1 MSVIDAFLSTWSNT
15 RSTYG
20 AGTPQTGAQYDKS
33 SALRGLQTTLE
44 LAAPG
49 SRWTGGAATR
59 YDGRKSPPKIVRILL
74 TVVAFLGL
82 VVGCTSNSEPDLPP
96 STDTSAIA
104 ERVTGPDGQ
113 AFLRE
118 ITSAAW
124 EDDGRHAGEPF
135 AWIPRDA
142 TSDDRDAATR
152 AGHTAQA
159 IASFLADNGDTL
171 TNTPAN
177 PALWQ
182 AFSKSLVPYLGAMVG
197 DDRDVPGFAPLDGLN
212 SGMPRSAALFG
223 TVIEKSDHDPTFTDA
238 ASKRAHGYDT
248 SFAKAAMANPL
259 LADRGEALETLLRA
273 ARLRARVAAGAH
285 LADPESP
292 RRNLPFSAQTDVMYQ
307 VASLTAQPDDP
318 HIEPKFFRDGRLLS
332 PSEFDDDNWSIY
344 DAQLTVYLT
353 PWPRIREAID
363 QFGGTYASIAI
374 GQ

>member
-1 MSVIDAFLSTWSNT
+1 MRPVTAELRSRIRAVIGISL
-15 RSTYG
+15 
-20 AGTPQTGAQYDKS
+20 
-33 SALRGLQTTLE
+33 
-44 LAAPG
+44 
-49 SRWTGGAATR
+49 
-59 YDGRKSPPKIVRILL
+59 
-74 TVVAFLGL
+74 L
-82 VVGCTSNSEPDLPP
+82 VVGLVLGCDSRSEPELPS
-96 STDTSAIA
+96 STDISAVA

-118 ITSAAW
+118 ITNQAW
-124 EDDGRHAGEPF
+124 RDDGQRAGELF

-142 TSDDRDAATR
+142 TSDDRDTATR

-159 IASFLADNGDTL
+159 IASFLADDSETV

-182 AFSKSLVPYLGAMVG
+182 AFSESLVPYLGAMVG
-197 DDRDVPGFAPLDGLN
+197 DERDVVGFAPLDGLN
-212 SGMPRSAALFG
+212 SGMPRSAAMFG
-223 TVIEKSDHDPTFTDA
+223 TVTKKSDGDPLFIDA
-238 ASKRAHGYDT
+238 ASKRAHGYET

-273 ARLRARVAAGAH
+273 ARLRALIAAGAH
-285 LADPESP
+285 VADPESP
-292 RRNLPFSAQTDVMYQ
+292 RRNLPLSAQTDVMYR

-318 HIEPKFFRDGRLLS
+318 HIDPKFFRDGRLLS
-332 PSEFDDDNWSIY
+332 PSEIDDDNWSIY

-353 PWPRIREAID
+353 PWPRIRDAVD